1 LEPTQAISPG
11 LIERYEGLVVKTSS
25 MYAGIIGRHDF
36 DDIAQVLRVK
46 VWRALEAWDPEEPR
60 TKKKIAAGRKT
71 EEQLRDAFVFGCV
84 RNQVK
89 DLLKRNKQDDLFIED
104 LSAPVGGQ
112 HPSPTSDRFEL
123 RYLIDDP
130 DSVFRDAEDSAPLI
144 PNTLNDNER
153 LVLACAYAGLN
164 GPETAS
170 RIGMSK
176 GRVASVMRSLRE
188 KLGDW
193 RPAGNNAVAAAEPEP
208 SGSAVRV

>member
-1 LEPTQAISPG
+1 MEPTQAAQPG
-11 LIERYEGLVVKTSS
+11 LIERYEGLVIKTSS
-25 MYAGIIGRHDF
+25 MYVDIIGRHDF

-46 VWRALEAWDPEEPR
+46 VWKALEAWDPEEPR
-60 TKKKIAAGRKT
+60 TRKRIASGQKT

-89 DLLKRNKQDDLFIED
+89 DLLKRNKDDDLFIED
-104 LSAPVGGQ
+104 MSAPAGENQRTV
-112 HPSPTSDRFEL
+112 DRFEL
-123 RYLIDDP
+123 HYLIDDP
-130 DSVFRDAEDSAPLI
+130 DLVFHEAEDSAPLI
-144 PNTLNDNER
+144 PNTLNHNER
-153 LVLACAYAGLN
+153 LVLTCAYAGLN
-164 GPETAS
+164 GPETAA

-193 RPAGNNAVAAAEPEP
+193 RPGNGAVAAAEPEP